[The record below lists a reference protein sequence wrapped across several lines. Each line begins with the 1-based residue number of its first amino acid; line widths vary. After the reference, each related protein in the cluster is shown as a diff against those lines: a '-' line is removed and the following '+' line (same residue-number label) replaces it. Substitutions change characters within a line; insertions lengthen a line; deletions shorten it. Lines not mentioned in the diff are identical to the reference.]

1 MTSST
6 STTTR
11 YAEAAIE
18 AVPDLPIVR
27 ITRDFRATPAQLMR
41 AHTDPELFVRWI
53 GPDAVTA
60 RIDQWDCRTLGSY
73 RYVCEHDGVDHGF
86 RGTFPEVGDDRIVQT
101 FTWEGMPEA
110 IVQTFTYEGMP
121 DSTSL
126 ERVVFEDL
134 GNGRTRLTGT
144 SLVDSFEARD
154 AFVASGMEH
163 GVREGYERLDDVLAQ
178 LT

>member
-1 MTSST
+1 MSQTT
-6 STTTR
+6 HPTTR
-11 YAEAAIE
+11 YAAAAIE

-27 ITRDFRATPAQLMR
+27 ITRDFRASVEQLMR

-73 RYVCEHDGVDHGF
+73 RYICEHEGVEHGF

-110 IVQTFTYEGMP
+110 IA
-121 DSTSL
+121 L
-126 ERVVFEDL
+126 ETLRFEDL
-134 GNGRTRLTGT
+134 GDGTTRLHAQ
-144 SLVDSFEARD
+144 SLCDSIEGRD
-154 AFVASGMEH
+154 GMLSSGMDT
-163 GVREGYERLDDVLAQ
+163 GVHQGYAKLDALLADGA
-178 LT
+178 L

>member
-1 MTSST
+1 MSQTT
-6 STTTR
+6 HPTTR

-27 ITRDFRATPAQLMR
+27 ITRDFRASVEQLMR

-53 GPDAVTA
+53 GPDAITA

-73 RYVCEHDGVDHGF
+73 RYVCEHEGVEHGF

-110 IVQTFTYEGMP
+110 IA
-121 DSTSL
+121 L
-126 ERVVFEDL
+126 ETLRFEDL
-134 GNGRTRLTGT
+134 GDGTTRLHAQ
-144 SLVDSFEARD
+144 SLCDSIEGRD
-154 AFVASGMEH
+154 GMLSSGMDT
-163 GVREGYERLDDVLAQ
+163 GVHEGYAKLDALLADGAI
-178 LT
+178 

>member
-1 MTSST
+1 MSQTT
-6 STTTR
+6 HATTR

-27 ITRDFRATPAQLMR
+27 ITRDFRATVEQLMR

-53 GPDAVTA
+53 GPDSVTS

-73 RYVCEHDGVDHGF
+73 RYVCEHDGTEHGF

-110 IVQTFTYEGMP
+110 IA
-121 DSTSL
+121 L
-126 ERVVFEDL
+126 ETLRFEDL
-134 GNGRTRLTGT
+134 GDGTTRLHAQ
-144 SLVDSFEARD
+144 SLCDSIEGRD
-154 AFVASGMEH
+154 GMLSSGMDT
-163 GVREGYERLDDVLAQ
+163 GVHEGYAKLDALLADGAV
-178 LT
+178 